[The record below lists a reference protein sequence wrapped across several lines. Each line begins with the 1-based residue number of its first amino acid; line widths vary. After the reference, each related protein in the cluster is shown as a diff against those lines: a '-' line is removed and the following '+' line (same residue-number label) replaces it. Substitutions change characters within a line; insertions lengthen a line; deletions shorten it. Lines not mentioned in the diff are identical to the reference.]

1 MTNPP
6 SPNSPSGAS
15 EESLVAALAA
25 HDIKNLL
32 GVVIGNADIQ
42 NLWAQRQAAATAA
55 DGTEGGPIP
64 LQQGLSDLGRSL
76 EAIRLSAAH
85 AMTLCEDM
93 LAIAD
98 GRPPQ
103 MRPVALRPLVEESV
117 EIFRGRSG
125 GVAEVEVEGKVDLH
139 IHGHRTDLQRTF
151 INLMWNA
158 FEAMDG
164 QPDRQLAVRWGE
176 REGAAYVEVVD
187 NGPGLPDGHL
197 ADLTRPFHSNKSGEG
212 KVRGLGLYS
221 AARVM
226 RQHGGRLLGRNRE
239 TARGAILSLQFGLER
254 ELDFGAPAQPVEQPK
269 EMEA

>member
-6 SPNSPSGAS
+6 SPNSPSSAS

-42 NLWAQRQAAATAA
+42 NLWAQRQAG
-55 DGTEGGPIP
+55 DGSQVSLE
-64 LQQGLSDLGRSL
+64 QGLADLGRSL
-76 EAIRLSAAH
+76 ETIRLSAAH

-103 MRPVALRPLVEESV
+103 MRPVALKPLVEESV
-117 EIFRGRSG
+117 EIFRGRCG
-125 GVAEVEVEGKVDLH
+125 GVAAVTAVGQADLH
-139 IHGHRTDLQRTF
+139 IHGHRTDLQRTL

-164 QPDRQLAVRWGE
+164 QPDRELLVRWGE
-176 REGAAYVEVVD
+176 RDGAAFVEVVD

-254 ELDFGAPAQPVEQPK
+254 ELDFSAPQQPAEEPK
-269 EMEA
+269 ELEA

>member
-42 NLWAQRQAAATAA
+42 NLWAQRQAG
-55 DGTEGGPIP
+55 DGSQTSLE
-64 LQQGLSDLGRSL
+64 QGLADLGRSL
-76 EAIRLSAAH
+76 ETIRLSAAH

-103 MRPVALRPLVEESV
+103 MRPVALKPLVEESV
-117 EIFRGRSG
+117 EIFRGRCG
-125 GVAEVEVEGKVDLH
+125 GVAAVSVEGQADLH
-139 IHGHRTDLQRTF
+139 IHGHRTDLQRTL

-164 QPDRQLAVRWGE
+164 QQDRQLLVRWGE
-176 REGAAYVEVVD
+176 REGAAFVEVVD

-226 RQHGGRLLGRNRE
+226 RQHGGRLLGRNRK

-254 ELDFGAPAQPVEQPK
+254 ELDFGAPVEPVVQPK